1 MAVTTAPPQLEAGGP
16 PRAEPP
22 AGGDSNGGDRG
33 RGRAAGE
40 TARLGTALAL
50 ASISM
55 LFVGLTSAYIVRRG
69 LEGVWRQNALPPLLY
84 VNTAVLLASSLTLER
99 ARRRIRTADVRGFRR
114 WLSRTL
120 AAGAAFL
127 AGQVAAWRQLAAAGV
142 YLSTNPHASFFYLL
156 TALHGLHLFGGLLA
170 LAWLR
175 VAAAGGVEPAAWG
188 PARLWRWTD
197 ATALYWHFMDGLWIY
212 LLVLLSLGR

>member
-1 MAVTTAPPQLEAGGP
+1 MALTTAPPELETGGP
-16 PRAEPP
+16 PRPAPP
-22 AGGDSNGGDRG
+22 SGGGDGGEGG
-33 RGRAAGE
+33 RGRPAGQ
-40 TARLGTALAL
+40 TARLGMGLAL

-69 LEGVWRQNALPPLLY
+69 VEGVWQSNALPALLY
-84 VNTAVLLASSLTLER
+84 LNTAVLLASSFLLER
-99 ARRRIRTADVRGFRR
+99 ARRQIGTGNRRAFRR
-114 WLSRTL
+114 WLSWTL
-120 AAGAAFL
+120 LAGAVFL
-127 AGQVAAWRQLAAAGV
+127 AGQLAAWRQLAAAGV
-142 YLSTNPHASFFYLL
+142 YLSSNPHASFFYVL

-170 LAWLR
+170 LAYLR
-175 VAAAGGVEPAAWG
+175 VVAAGGVEPASWG

>member
-1 MAVTTAPPQLEAGGP
+1 MAITTAPPQIETGGP

-22 AGGDSNGGDRG
+22 SGAGGGDSGGRSKHA
-33 RGRAAGE
+33 RE
-40 TARLGTALAL
+40 TARLGMLLAL

-69 LEGVWRQNALPPLLY
+69 LEGAWQANALPPLLY
-84 VNTAVLLASSLTLER
+84 WNTMVLLASSVTLEKAR
-99 ARRRIRTADVRGFRR
+99 AQIRTGNRRAFRR

-120 AAGAAFL
+120 AAGAVFL
-127 AGQVAAWRQLAAAGV
+127 AGQLVAWRQLAAVGV

-156 TALHGLHLFGGLLA
+156 TALHGVHLLGGLLA
-170 LAWLR
+170 LAYLR
-175 VAAAGGVEPAAWG
+175 LAAKGTLEPSAWG
-188 PARLWRWTD
+188 PARLWRWSD
-197 ATALYWHFMDGLWIY
+197 AAALYWHFMDGLWIY

>member
-1 MAVTTAPPQLEAGGP
+1 MAITTAPSRLESVGP
-16 PRAEPP
+16 PRVEPP
-22 AGGDSNGGDRG
+22 SGAGGGDGEG
-33 RGRAAGE
+33 RGRHARE
-40 TARLGTALAL
+40 TARLGMLLAL

-69 LEGVWRQNALPPLLY
+69 LEGAWQANALPPLLY
-84 VNTAVLLASSLTLER
+84 WNTMVLLASSATLEK
-99 ARRRIRTADVRGFRR
+99 ARRQIQTGNRRAFRV

-120 AAGAAFL
+120 AAGAVFL
-127 AGQVAAWRQLAAAGV
+127 AGQLAAWRQLAAAGV

-156 TALHGLHLFGGLLA
+156 TALHGAHLFGGLLA
-170 LAWLR
+170 LAYLR
-175 VAAAGGVEPAAWG
+175 LAAGGAIASSAWG

-197 ATALYWHFMDGLWIY
+197 ATALYWHFLDGLWIY